1 MPPAYTIATNGARKL
16 APKAVIEDD
25 GDIRCVNALLE
36 YNKSIKRHPT
46 NDGARFYRDL
56 NQRASMRLPSES
68 SSMLQRH
75 ASERLSHRIM
85 PSNFQYPLNNNGY
98 QYQSQQ
104 QQQQQHQQ
112 SNNNYQSQAYQ
123 NYQPFSQQHH
133 QSQLAAAA
141 AAAAAV
147 SSFFK
152 TLAFNPGMFL
162 YLQMSRSFPRVQ
174 SEIRLFY

>member
-25 GDIRCVNALLE
+25 GDIRCVKALLE
-36 YNKSIKRHPT
+36 NNKSMKKHPT

-85 PSNFQYPLNNNGY
+85 PSNFQYPINNNGY

-104 QQQQQHQQ
+104 QQQQQQQ
-112 SNNNYQSQAYQ
+112 SNSNYQSQAYQ
-123 NYQPFSQQHH
+123 SYQPFSQQHH

-147 SSFFK
+147 SFFFK
-152 TLAFNPGMFL
+152 LLLLTLRCLFIFKCIV
-162 YLQMSRSFPRVQ
+162 RSQRVQ
-174 SEIRLFY
+174 SVIRLFH